1 MDPFFFGVADRLKNI
16 FNEFSLPPKIFILRM
31 RRVPTIDASGMHAL
45 EEFYIEC
52 KRQGTLLL
60 LAGVKKGPL
69 RDLRRY
75 HLDELIG
82 EDHIF
87 TYINSA
93 LEFSR
98 ELLRVEKFKKAMR

>member
-1 MDPFFFGVADRLKNI
+1 
-16 FNEFSLPPKIFILRM
+16 M

-52 KRQGTLLL
+52 KKQGTLLL

-82 EDHIF
+82 EDYVF
-87 TYINSA
+87 THINSA